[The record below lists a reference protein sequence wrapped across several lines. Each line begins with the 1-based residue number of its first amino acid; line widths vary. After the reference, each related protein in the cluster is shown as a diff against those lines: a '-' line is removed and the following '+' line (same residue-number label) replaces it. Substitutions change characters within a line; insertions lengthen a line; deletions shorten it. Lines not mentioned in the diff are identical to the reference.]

1 MESRPAWSN
10 LGEIWG
16 KRSIGYGIYV
26 DHPCPIYKH
35 VLHDWRPTVL
45 GDGRRKENELFI
57 NFIFK
62 NSLKLFLFLL
72 YKDSCCWNET
82 QWTTYLS
89 TINKFNSCFTKEKI
103 YKVALIKWTNEI
115 WCVQAKAVILL
126 GLKWFTVNDGVT
138 TTEVGHGA
146 GVEFIVWKKKRGLL
160 VFIESF

>member
-1 MESRPAWSN
+1 MEQFRRD
-10 LGEIWG
+10 L
-16 KRSIGYGIYV
+16 
-26 DHPCPIYKH
+26 
-35 VLHDWRPTVL
+35 
-45 GDGRRKENELFI
+45 RKEVHRLRNLCGPPLSHLQTRATRLKTDCFGGWEEKKNELFI
-57 NFIFK
+57 NFIFR

-146 GVEFIVWKKKRGLL
+146 GVEFIVCKKKKGLL